1 MHETEVAFFS
11 EGVRLSGLLR
21 SPTEVTAP
29 APAIVQGP
37 GWLGLKDAKLYLPYH
52 EALTAAGFH
61 VLIFDYRG
69 FGDSGGDRGILLPQ
83 LQLEDLINA
92 VTYLCTRD
100 DVDSDNIG
108 VFGSGGTG
116 GGNAVLLAA
125 ADRSGAGGRVAGA
138 GGRRRRTGCAGCAAS
153 TSGTS
158 SWPASRPTAAS
169 GCSPGRARWST
180 PARRSWCPHRS
191 AGRPTVKADVD
202 DRIPSSVP
210 LRCAEAILDYRPID
224 VVHKVSPAALMIIAV
239 ADDATTPTD
248 HAERLYERAT
258 APKKLIMQR
267 HTTHYAAYKQY
278 GPAVIPQMVDWY
290 RDHFTGG
297 AVEVHQQH
305 CRHRAARAAGQGP
318 RRGGWLAGLLSADS
332 RDVESAVWAGSRS
345 SRRRGIR
352 SSSGSWLADAQAGVL
367 HSQCM

>member
-1 MHETEVAFFS
+1 MHETEVAFYS
-11 EGVRLSGLLR
+11 EGVELSGLLR
-21 SPTEVTAP
+21 SPSESAAMAAPVP

-69 FGDSGGDRGILLPQ
+69 FGDSGGDRGMLLPQ
-83 LQLEDLINA
+83 HQLEDLINA

-100 DVDSDNIG
+100 DVDADNIG

-125 ADRSGAGGRVAGA
+125 ADRRVRAAVSQVPVADGRDWLRRMRREHEWYEFLDRLAA
-138 GGRRRRTGCAGCAAS
+138 DRRRRVLTGEGEMVHPREEIMVPTPERRAS
-153 TSGTS
+153 K
-158 SWPASRPTAAS
+158 
-169 GCSPGRARWST
+169 
-180 PARRSWCPHRS
+180 
-191 AGRPTVKADVD
+191 VKADVD

-210 LRCAEAILDYRPID
+210 LRCAEAIMDYRPID
-224 VVHKVSPAALMIIAV
+224 VVHQVAPTALMIIAV

-248 HAERLYERAT
+248 HAERLYERAG
-258 APKKLIMQR
+258 APKKLVMQR

-290 RDHFTGG
+290 RTHFRGG
-297 AVEVHQQH
+297 AVEVHQSTPPEPPELLV
-305 CRHRAARAAGQGP
+305 RGP
-318 RRGGWLAGLLSADS
+318 DDASA
-332 RDVESAVWAGSRS
+332 
-345 SRRRGIR
+345 
-352 SSSGSWLADAQAGVL
+352 
-367 HSQCM
+367 